1 MTAAT
6 LSAARSALLAV
17 LATVPT
23 VGIVHSRER
32 FASSEAEF
40 RKLYLYSPAQAEDA
54 FGLDPHIRGWYVR
67 RTATTEVNANGRI
80 LNEHRWLIR
89 GYMAFKDAVESEL
102 VFDDLVER
110 IRSSVRVDI
119 TLGLPGMLG
128 GSIQEER
135 GVQVASAG
143 PVMFAG
149 VLCHSAML
157 EMSTRSWVEWRKP

>member
-6 LSAARSALLAV
+6 LSAARSALLTVLGAV
-17 LATVPT
+17 PAI
-23 VGIVHSRER
+23 GIVHSRER
-32 FASSEAEF
+32 FASSEADF
-40 RKLYLYSPAQAEDA
+40 RKLYQYTPSEADDA
-54 FGLDPHIRGWYVR
+54 FGTDPHIRGWYLR

-102 VFDDLVER
+102 IFDDLVER
-110 IRSSVRVDI
+110 IRAAVRVDT

-128 GSIQEER
+128 GSTQEER
-135 GVQVASAG
+135 GVQVASVG

-149 VLCHSAML
+149 LLCHSAML
-157 EMSTRSWVEWRKP
+157 EMSTRRWVEWRKP

>member
-6 LSAARSALLAV
+6 LSAARRALLAV
-17 LATVPT
+17 LAGVPA
-23 VGIVHSRER
+23 VGMVHSRER
-32 FASSEAEF
+32 FATSEAEF
-40 RKLYLYSPAQAEDA
+40 RKLYLYSPAQADDG

-67 RTATTEVNANGRI
+67 RIATTEVNANGRI
-80 LNEHRWLIR
+80 LNEHHWLIR

-102 VFDDLVER
+102 IFDGLVER
-110 IRSSVRVDI
+110 IRSAVRVDT

-128 GSIQEER
+128 GSTQEER

>member
-1 MTAAT
+1 MTAST
-6 LSAARSALLAV
+6 LSAARSALLTVLGAV
-17 LATVPT
+17 PAI
-23 VGIVHSRER
+23 GIVHSRER
-32 FASSEAEF
+32 FASSEADF
-40 RKLYLYSPAQAEDA
+40 RKLYQYTPSEADDA
-54 FGLDPHIRGWYVR
+54 FGTDPHIRGWYVR

-102 VFDDLVER
+102 IFDDLVER
-110 IRSSVRVDI
+110 IRAAVRVDT

-128 GSIQEER
+128 GSTQEER

>member
-6 LSAARSALLAV
+6 LSAARSALLGVLGAV
-17 LATVPT
+17 PAI
-23 VGIVHSRER
+23 GIVHSRER

-40 RKLYLYSPAQAEDA
+40 RKLYQYIPAQADDA
-54 FGLDPHIRGWYVR
+54 FGTDPHVRGWYVR

-102 VFDDLVER
+102 IFDDLVER
-110 IRSSVRVDI
+110 IRAAVRVDT
-119 TLGLPGMLG
+119 TLGLPGLLG
-128 GSIQEER
+128 GSIESER

-143 PVMFAG
+143 PVMFTG
-149 VLCHSAML
+149 LLCHSAML
-157 EMSTRSWVEWRKP
+157 ELSTRNWADWRKA

>member
-1 MTAAT
+1 MTAVT
-6 LSAARSALLAV
+6 LSAARSALLAA
-17 LATVPT
+17 LAAVPA
-23 VGIVHSRER
+23 VGLVHSRER

-40 RKLYLYSPAQAEDA
+40 RKLYLYSPAQAVDG
-54 FGLDPHIRGWYVR
+54 FGLEPHIRGWYVR
-67 RTATTEVNANGRI
+67 RTASAELNANGRI

-102 VFDDLVER
+102 VFDELVER
-110 IRSSVRVDI
+110 IRSAVRVD
-119 TLGLPGMLG
+119 TALGLPGLLG
-128 GSIQEER
+128 GSVQEER

-157 EMSTRSWVEWRKP
+157 ELSTRSWVEWRKR

>member
-6 LSAARSALLAV
+6 LSAARSALLAA
-17 LATVPT
+17 LATVPA

-40 RKLYLYSPAQAEDA
+40 RKRYLYSPAQAEDA
-54 FGLDPHIRGWYVR
+54 FGMDPHIRGWYMR

-89 GYMAFKDAVESEL
+89 GYMAFKDAVASEL
-102 VFDDLVER
+102 IFDDLVER
-110 IRSSVRVDI
+110 IRAAVRVDT
-119 TLGLPGMLG
+119 TLGLPGLLG
-128 GSIQEER
+128 GSIESER

-143 PVMFAG
+143 PVMFTG
-149 VLCHSAML
+149 LLCHSAML
-157 EMSTRSWVEWRKP
+157 ELSTRSWADWRKA